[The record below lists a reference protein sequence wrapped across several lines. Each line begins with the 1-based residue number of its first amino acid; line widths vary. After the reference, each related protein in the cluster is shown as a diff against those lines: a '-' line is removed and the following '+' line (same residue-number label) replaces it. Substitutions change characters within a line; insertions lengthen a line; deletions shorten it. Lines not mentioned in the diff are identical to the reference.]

1 MTSSDFAGPTVNDR
15 VRRRLVAS
23 VLTSRAEPPARSD
36 IPTPALVLAVDL
48 LDENV
53 ERMMK
58 LARAGSVALRPHV
71 KSHKSAFVARR
82 QLEAGAVGLACAKLA
97 EAEAVVAGLI
107 DDGYHLR
114 ASILITSPLV
124 GPVLAARA
132 AELARSCD
140 LTVVVD
146 HPDGVGEFAHALVRV
161 GTRASALC
169 DVDVG
174 LERTGVVDVPHA
186 LLVVERIADADGLD
200 FGGVQGYAGHLQ
212 HIRGRA
218 ERREAN
224 LLAMAR
230 LGEVVDALDAAGLAV
245 SVVTGGGTGTTGL
258 DLEAGRLN
266 ELQPGS
272 YVFMDREYSDT
283 LGEDPEGRFHQSLNI
298 DTTVV
303 SANHEGFVTVDAGI
317 KSMATDAGAPRVLGP
332 DGGTYR
338 FFGDEHG
345 LVTCDPRHP
354 LRRGQRLSLVPP
366 HCDPTVD
373 RYDHIWLV
381 RGDDVIGVAEVT
393 ARGASQ

>member
-1 MTSSDFAGPTVNDR
+1 MTSGNPEGPTVNDR
-15 VRRRLVAS
+15 VRRRLIES
-23 VLTSRAEPPARSD
+23 VLSSRANAPTRSD
-36 IPTPALVLAVDL
+36 IPTPALVLDVDL
-48 LDENV
+48 LDENIQ
-53 ERMMK
+53 RMME
-58 LARAGSVALRPHV
+58 LTRAGSVALRPHV
-71 KSHKSAFVARR
+71 KSHKSTFVARR

-107 DDGYHLR
+107 EDGYDLR
-114 ASILITSPLV
+114 VSILITSPLV
-124 GPVLAARA
+124 GPVPTARA

-140 LTVVVD
+140 LTIAVD
-146 HPDGVGEFAHALVRV
+146 HPDGVDELVRALARE
-161 GTRASALC
+161 GTRAGALC

-174 LERTGVVDVPHA
+174 LERTGVVDASHA
-186 LLVVERIADADGLD
+186 LRVVERIIDVDGLD

-212 HIRGRA
+212 HIHGRT

-230 LGEVVDALDAAGLAV
+230 LGEVVDALDEAGMAV

-272 YVFMDREYSDT
+272 YVFMDREYADA
-283 LGEDPEGRFHQSLNI
+283 LGEDPEGRFHQSLTI

-303 SANHEGFVTVDAGI
+303 SANHDGFATVDAGI
-317 KSMATDAGAPRVLGP
+317 KSMATDAGPPRVLGP
-332 DGGTYR
+332 QGGAYQ

-345 LVTCDPRHP
+345 LVTCDPRDP

-373 RYDHIWLV
+373 RYDHVWLV